1 MLLGDMRA
9 GYRLVGNSA
18 VVRFGDTGQTEV
30 ISRNATMKRKE
41 GNNANIKGGGS
52 RGRRNNI

>member
-18 VVRFGDTGQTEV
+18 VVRFGDAGQMEA
-30 ISRNATMKRKE
+30 INRNATMKRKE
-41 GNNANIKGGGS
+41 GNNASIRGEGS
-52 RGRRNNI
+52 RERRNNL